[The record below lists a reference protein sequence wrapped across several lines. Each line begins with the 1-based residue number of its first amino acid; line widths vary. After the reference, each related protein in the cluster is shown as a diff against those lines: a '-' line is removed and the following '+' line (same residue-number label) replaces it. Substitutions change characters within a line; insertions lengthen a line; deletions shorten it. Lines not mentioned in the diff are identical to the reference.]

1 MTAIDPSEPG
11 DDRRHYSYAHYAD
24 RDVAEGFDA
33 LRFSGPIGR
42 YLLESQEALLL
53 DALTPPRGRTVLDVG
68 TGTGRAAIG
77 LARAGARVTGLD
89 ASREMLRVASVRARD
104 AGVVIP
110 FGVADAH
117 ALPFADRSVDAAV
130 SLRVLMHAIDWKT
143 CLAELCRVARWR
155 VVVDFPALGSFAA
168 LESGAR
174 RAGNAGW
181 RPLRSVSRHGRTRG
195 PSGLRHQRLSR
206 GDGSAPVRPADCVAQ
221 AHRPARIHR
230 RR

>member
-1 MTAIDPSEPG
+1 M
-11 DDRRHYSYAHYAD
+11 
-24 RDVAEGFDA
+24 AE
-33 LRFSGPIGR
+33 R
-42 YLLESQEALLL
+42 
-53 DALTPPRGRTVLDVG
+53 VLDVG

-89 ASREMLRVASVRARD
+89 ASQEMLRVASVRARD

-143 CLAELCRVARWR
+143 CVAELCRVARWR
-155 VVVDFPALGSFAA
+155 VVIDFPALGSFAA

-174 RAGNAGW
+174 RAGNLVG
-181 RPLRSVSRHGRTRG
+181 GRFEAYRVIAEREVRQAFATNGYRVA
-195 PSGLRHQRLSR
+195 H
-206 GDGSAPVRPADCVAQ
+206 GSAPVRPPDCVAQ
-221 AHRPARIHR
+221 AHRPAWVHR
-230 RR
+230 RRGAWSRGGRAVAPAGIAGHDGG